1 MAYGDVPEQRAASS
15 RQVDKRVETLSS
27 EVISMAADPA
37 VPDSE
42 IIDKLR
48 AMAHNYRLDDIL
60 EVVVRFDTPDIL
72 G

>member
-1 MAYGDVPEQRAASS
+1 MAYGDVPKQRAASS

-48 AMAHNYRLDDIL
+48 AMAHNYRLDDVL